1 MNIYSQFTISLL
13 ALTLTACSTGFP
25 KFQENENV
33 ALTFQSGET
42 WSDEIK
48 KTAEDTYLYAQMA
61 SNSYKGRSIYFN
73 LPDNVKLLQEDSQDN
88 DEVGLAF
95 NVYRITHPKEKEIVV
110 AFRGSENLTD
120 WEKANL
126 LGKQLTPALRKFEVL
141 KEKYPDHSFSVV
153 GDSLGG
159 SLATQ
164 VSLCHKVKIA
174 VSLNTSPRFS
184 SKNCGEETE
193 IILGPNNRHSITEYG
208 EAAKFLRLFGREAT
222 QLYTSINC
230 RGGSAFQQHDVF
242 DLALCLT
249 KIASL
254 NSEQA
259 KQSSQHVEREIT
271 ALQGAKPE

>member
-25 KFQENENV
+25 KFQKNENV

-126 LGKQLTPALRKFEVL
+126 LGKQLTPALESLKF
-141 KEKYPDHSFSVV
+141 
-153 GDSLGG
+153 
-159 SLATQ
+159 
-164 VSLCHKVKIA
+164 
-174 VSLNTSPRFS
+174 
-184 SKNCGEETE
+184 
-193 IILGPNNRHSITEYG
+193 
-208 EAAKFLRLFGREAT
+208 
-222 QLYTSINC
+222 
-230 RGGSAFQQHDVF
+230 
-242 DLALCLT
+242 
-249 KIASL
+249 
-254 NSEQA
+254 
-259 KQSSQHVEREIT
+259 
-271 ALQGAKPE
+271 